1 MKMIDVYRDINKIN
15 KNILPVILLNCL
27 FSAIEPFV
35 FIFVSGKLV
44 KYLIEGR
51 AFKEI
56 VTLSLAGAAISL
68 AVYVIKN
75 ITENYKMEFMD
86 YLNCKEKNLLIKGMF
101 NLDFKDFESKEYKDK
116 ISRHRQETDGIGGVY
131 YETLYLLSDF
141 VSGVL
146 TIIIAAISLG
156 GFYKTLNQSVDIKIL
171 GERYFPLIL
180 LAALIILSVLLA
192 IFRKKVEEKNED
204 DREEYSV
211 KYKIYDFYMRLLSDY
226 ESLKQI
232 KIFDEKPFIKRE
244 LNEKFVK
251 DGLSLDRRVSVR
263 TAFSQAMNEF
273 LMTGI
278 NVLFLLVLAVKAIG
292 GLFGADALIIYY
304 GAFKEIVDGIK
315 LLIESV
321 GYKKSIEPKIEI
333 LYDVIALK
341 SESDEEKY
349 IEEST
354 ENAIVA
360 KNIFFAYPGSDKNA
374 LEEIDV
380 TIKNGEKIAIVG
392 ENGSG
397 KSTLVKLIPKFRS
410 VKGIYIN
417 DIPIEKIKNEE
428 YLKNISYYSQNT
440 PIISD
445 TIYNNLNFGRKPV
458 QKSVY
463 ENLKFLSKFN
473 NLDEMIIE
481 NGANLSGGDKQ
492 RIALSRYFVE
502 NAQIVILDEPTSS
515 LDKETETEI
524 MTAVLENNKDKII
537 FIISHNN
544 DIMNYCNYIVEVKNK
559 TVDVTKND
567 KKNF

>member
-1 MKMIDVYRDINKIN
+1 MQNKELKLQKKEMLKIVNKLGFAVLLFLSLLSAILFVIAPITLNNVVENVGTIGAGDIIKVILLLAAGYLVEFISVFIKNQLVQQYHGRAAEILYADVFKLNYDKYIEDGPTAIRDLVWNAADAYAGLYFDVIPSLIVNIATIIVSIYISFTLNHIAALLMFITLPIHYFGFKLLNKKLAKLSVKLRQASSKSQSNIHSVVSQVDFIKQNSENENLLPMIK
-15 KNILPVILLNCL
+15 KNILESEGVRKKVNYV
-27 FSAIEPFV
+27 ANG
-35 FIFVSGKLV
+35 VSGL
-44 KYLIEGR
+44 LIGLNQIIQSLTIVFLAALALKNKD
-51 AFKEI
+51 AFGG
-56 VTLSLAGAAISL
+56 V
-68 AVYVIKN
+68 VYVMLVFPYFSNAIRGLSFTNLGIADVKAAD
-75 ITENYKMEFMD
+75 EFLKTMIEYREED
-86 YLNCKEKNLLIKGMF
+86 GTLDMPSDVKSISFDINSVDIYDKNLLNDIHMSFKKGDIVGIKG
-101 NLDFKDFESKEYKDK
+101 ESG
-116 ISRHRQETDGIGGVY
+116 T
-131 YETLYLLSDF
+131 
-141 VSGVL
+141 
-146 TIIIAAISLG
+146 
-156 GFYKTLNQSVDIKIL
+156 
-171 GERYFPLIL
+171 
-180 LAALIILSVLLA
+180 
-192 IFRKKVEEKNED
+192 
-204 DREEYSV
+204 
-211 KYKIYDFYMRLLSDY
+211 
-226 ESLKQI
+226 
-232 KIFDEKPFIKRE
+232 
-244 LNEKFVK
+244 
-251 DGLSLDRRVSVR
+251 
-263 TAFSQAMNEF
+263 
-273 LMTGI
+273 
-278 NVLFLLVLAVKAIG
+278 
-292 GLFGADALIIYY
+292 
-304 GAFKEIVDGIK
+304 
-315 LLIESV
+315 
-321 GYKKSIEPKIEI
+321 
-333 LYDVIALK
+333 
-341 SESDEEKY
+341 
-349 IEEST
+349 
-354 ENAIVA
+354 
-360 KNIFFAYPGSDKNA
+360 
-374 LEEIDV
+374 
-380 TIKNGEKIAIVG
+380 
-392 ENGSG
+392 G

>member
-1 MKMIDVYRDINKIN
+1 MQNKELKLQKKEMLKIVNKWGFALLLFLSLLSAILFVIAPITLNNVVENVGTIGASDIIKVILLLAAGYLVEFISVFIKNELIQQYHGRAAEILYADVFKLNYDKYIEDGPTAIRDLVWNAADAYAGLYFDVIPSLIVNIATIIVSIYISFTLNHIAAFLMFITLPIHYFGFKLLNKKLAKLSVKLRQASSKSQSNIHSVVSQVDFIKQNSENENLLPMIK
-15 KNILPVILLNCL
+15 KNILESEGVRKKVNYV
-27 FSAIEPFV
+27 ANG
-35 FIFVSGKLV
+35 VSGL
-44 KYLIEGR
+44 LIGLNQIIQSLTIVFLAALALKNKD
-51 AFKEI
+51 AFGG
-56 VTLSLAGAAISL
+56 V
-68 AVYVIKN
+68 VYVMLVFPYFSNAIRGLSFTNLGIADVKAAD
-75 ITENYKMEFMD
+75 EFLKTMIEYREED
-86 YLNCKEKNLLIKGMF
+86 GTLDMPSDVKSIRFDINSVDIYDKNLLNDIHMSFKKGDIVGIKG
-101 NLDFKDFESKEYKDK
+101 ESG
-116 ISRHRQETDGIGGVY
+116 T
-131 YETLYLLSDF
+131 
-141 VSGVL
+141 
-146 TIIIAAISLG
+146 
-156 GFYKTLNQSVDIKIL
+156 
-171 GERYFPLIL
+171 
-180 LAALIILSVLLA
+180 
-192 IFRKKVEEKNED
+192 
-204 DREEYSV
+204 
-211 KYKIYDFYMRLLSDY
+211 
-226 ESLKQI
+226 
-232 KIFDEKPFIKRE
+232 
-244 LNEKFVK
+244 
-251 DGLSLDRRVSVR
+251 
-263 TAFSQAMNEF
+263 
-273 LMTGI
+273 
-278 NVLFLLVLAVKAIG
+278 
-292 GLFGADALIIYY
+292 
-304 GAFKEIVDGIK
+304 
-315 LLIESV
+315 
-321 GYKKSIEPKIEI
+321 
-333 LYDVIALK
+333 
-341 SESDEEKY
+341 
-349 IEEST
+349 
-354 ENAIVA
+354 
-360 KNIFFAYPGSDKNA
+360 
-374 LEEIDV
+374 
-380 TIKNGEKIAIVG
+380 
-392 ENGSG
+392 G

>member
-1 MKMIDVYRDINKIN
+1 MQNKELKLQKKEMLKIVNKWGFALLLFLSLLSAILFVIAPITLNNVVENVGTIGASDIIKVILLLAAGYLVEFLSVFIKNGLIQQYHGRAAEILYADVFRLNYDKYIEDGPTAIRDLVWNAADAYAGLYFDVIPSLIVNIATIIVSIYISFTLNHIAALLMFITLPIHYFGFKLLNKKLAKLSVKLRQASSKSQSNIHSVVSQVDFIKQNSENENLLPMIK
-15 KNILPVILLNCL
+15 KNILESEGVRKKVNYV
-27 FSAIEPFV
+27 ANG
-35 FIFVSGKLV
+35 VSGL
-44 KYLIEGR
+44 LIGLNQIIQSLTIVFLAALALKNKD
-51 AFKEI
+51 AFGG
-56 VTLSLAGAAISL
+56 V
-68 AVYVIKN
+68 VYVMLVFPYFSNAIRGLSFTNLGIADVKAAD
-75 ITENYKMEFMD
+75 EFLKTMIEYREED
-86 YLNCKEKNLLIKGMF
+86 GTLDMPSDVKSIRFDINSVDIYDKNLLNDIHMSFKKGDIVGIKG
-101 NLDFKDFESKEYKDK
+101 ESG
-116 ISRHRQETDGIGGVY
+116 T
-131 YETLYLLSDF
+131 
-141 VSGVL
+141 
-146 TIIIAAISLG
+146 
-156 GFYKTLNQSVDIKIL
+156 
-171 GERYFPLIL
+171 
-180 LAALIILSVLLA
+180 
-192 IFRKKVEEKNED
+192 
-204 DREEYSV
+204 
-211 KYKIYDFYMRLLSDY
+211 
-226 ESLKQI
+226 
-232 KIFDEKPFIKRE
+232 
-244 LNEKFVK
+244 
-251 DGLSLDRRVSVR
+251 
-263 TAFSQAMNEF
+263 
-273 LMTGI
+273 
-278 NVLFLLVLAVKAIG
+278 
-292 GLFGADALIIYY
+292 
-304 GAFKEIVDGIK
+304 
-315 LLIESV
+315 
-321 GYKKSIEPKIEI
+321 
-333 LYDVIALK
+333 
-341 SESDEEKY
+341 
-349 IEEST
+349 
-354 ENAIVA
+354 
-360 KNIFFAYPGSDKNA
+360 
-374 LEEIDV
+374 
-380 TIKNGEKIAIVG
+380 
-392 ENGSG
+392 G

>member
-1 MKMIDVYRDINKIN
+1 MQNKELKLQKKEMLKIVNKWGFALLLFLSLLSAILFVIAPITLNNVVENVGTIGAGDIIKVILLLAAGYLVEFISVFIKNQLVQQYHGRAAEILYADVFKLNYDKYIEDGPTAIRDLVWNAADAYAGLYFDVIPSLIVNIATIIVSIYISFTLNHIAALLMFITLPIHYFGFKLLNKKLAKLSVKLRQASSKSQSNIHSVVSQVDFIKQNSENENLLPMIK
-15 KNILPVILLNCL
+15 KNILESEGVRKKVNYV
-27 FSAIEPFV
+27 ANG
-35 FIFVSGKLV
+35 VSGL
-44 KYLIEGR
+44 LIGLNQIIQSLTIVFLAALALKNKD
-51 AFKEI
+51 AFGG
-56 VTLSLAGAAISL
+56 V
-68 AVYVIKN
+68 VYVMLVFPYFSNAIRGLSFTNLGIADVKAAD
-75 ITENYKMEFMD
+75 EFLKTMIEYREED
-86 YLNCKEKNLLIKGMF
+86 GTLDMPSDVKSISFDINSVDIYDKNLLNDIHMSFKKGDIVGIKG
-101 NLDFKDFESKEYKDK
+101 ESG
-116 ISRHRQETDGIGGVY
+116 T
-131 YETLYLLSDF
+131 
-141 VSGVL
+141 
-146 TIIIAAISLG
+146 
-156 GFYKTLNQSVDIKIL
+156 
-171 GERYFPLIL
+171 
-180 LAALIILSVLLA
+180 
-192 IFRKKVEEKNED
+192 
-204 DREEYSV
+204 
-211 KYKIYDFYMRLLSDY
+211 
-226 ESLKQI
+226 
-232 KIFDEKPFIKRE
+232 
-244 LNEKFVK
+244 
-251 DGLSLDRRVSVR
+251 
-263 TAFSQAMNEF
+263 
-273 LMTGI
+273 
-278 NVLFLLVLAVKAIG
+278 
-292 GLFGADALIIYY
+292 
-304 GAFKEIVDGIK
+304 
-315 LLIESV
+315 
-321 GYKKSIEPKIEI
+321 
-333 LYDVIALK
+333 
-341 SESDEEKY
+341 
-349 IEEST
+349 
-354 ENAIVA
+354 
-360 KNIFFAYPGSDKNA
+360 
-374 LEEIDV
+374 
-380 TIKNGEKIAIVG
+380 
-392 ENGSG
+392 G

>member
-1 MKMIDVYRDINKIN
+1 MQNKELKLQKKEMLKIVNKWGFAVLLFLSLLSAILFVIAPITLNNVVENVGTIGAGDIIKVILLLAAGYLVEFISVFIKNQLVQQYHGRAAEILYADVFKLNYDKYIEDGPTAIRDLVWNAADAYAGLYFDVIPSLIVNIATIIVSIYISFTLNHIAALLMFITLPIHYFGFKLLNKKLAKLSVKLRQASSKSQSNIHSVVSQVDFIKQNSENENLLPMIK
-15 KNILPVILLNCL
+15 KNILESEGVRKKVNYV
-27 FSAIEPFV
+27 ANG
-35 FIFVSGKLV
+35 VSGL
-44 KYLIEGR
+44 LIGLNQIIQSLTIVFLAALALKNKD
-51 AFKEI
+51 AFGG
-56 VTLSLAGAAISL
+56 V
-68 AVYVIKN
+68 VYVMLVFPYFSNAIRGLSFTNLGIADVKAAD
-75 ITENYKMEFMD
+75 EFLKTMIEYREED
-86 YLNCKEKNLLIKGMF
+86 GTLDMPSDVKSIRFDINSVDIYDKNLLNDIHMSFKKGDIVGIKG
-101 NLDFKDFESKEYKDK
+101 ESG
-116 ISRHRQETDGIGGVY
+116 T
-131 YETLYLLSDF
+131 
-141 VSGVL
+141 
-146 TIIIAAISLG
+146 
-156 GFYKTLNQSVDIKIL
+156 
-171 GERYFPLIL
+171 
-180 LAALIILSVLLA
+180 
-192 IFRKKVEEKNED
+192 
-204 DREEYSV
+204 
-211 KYKIYDFYMRLLSDY
+211 
-226 ESLKQI
+226 
-232 KIFDEKPFIKRE
+232 
-244 LNEKFVK
+244 
-251 DGLSLDRRVSVR
+251 
-263 TAFSQAMNEF
+263 
-273 LMTGI
+273 
-278 NVLFLLVLAVKAIG
+278 
-292 GLFGADALIIYY
+292 
-304 GAFKEIVDGIK
+304 
-315 LLIESV
+315 
-321 GYKKSIEPKIEI
+321 
-333 LYDVIALK
+333 
-341 SESDEEKY
+341 
-349 IEEST
+349 
-354 ENAIVA
+354 
-360 KNIFFAYPGSDKNA
+360 
-374 LEEIDV
+374 
-380 TIKNGEKIAIVG
+380 
-392 ENGSG
+392 G

>member
-1 MKMIDVYRDINKIN
+1 MQNKELKLQKKEMLKIVNKLGFAVLLFLSLLSVILFVIAPITLNNVVENVGTIGAGDIIKVILLLAAGYLVEFISVFIKNQLVQQYHGRAAEILYADVFKLNYDKYIEDGPTAIRDLVWNAADAYAGLYFDVIPSLIVNIATIIVSIYISFTLNHIAALLMFITLPIHYFGFKLLNKKLAKLSVKLRQASSKSQSNIHSVVSQVDFIKQNSENENLLPMIK
-15 KNILPVILLNCL
+15 KNILESEGVRKKVNYV
-27 FSAIEPFV
+27 ANG
-35 FIFVSGKLV
+35 VSGL
-44 KYLIEGR
+44 LIGLNQIIQSLTIVFLAALALKNKD
-51 AFKEI
+51 AFGG
-56 VTLSLAGAAISL
+56 V
-68 AVYVIKN
+68 VYVMLVFPYFSNAIRGLSFTNLGIADVKAADEFLKTMIEYREEDGTLDMPSDVKN
-75 ITENYKMEFMD
+75 IRFDINSVDIYD
-86 YLNCKEKNLLIKGMF
+86 KNLLNDIHMSFKKGDIVGIKG
-101 NLDFKDFESKEYKDK
+101 ESG
-116 ISRHRQETDGIGGVY
+116 T
-131 YETLYLLSDF
+131 
-141 VSGVL
+141 
-146 TIIIAAISLG
+146 
-156 GFYKTLNQSVDIKIL
+156 
-171 GERYFPLIL
+171 
-180 LAALIILSVLLA
+180 
-192 IFRKKVEEKNED
+192 
-204 DREEYSV
+204 
-211 KYKIYDFYMRLLSDY
+211 
-226 ESLKQI
+226 
-232 KIFDEKPFIKRE
+232 
-244 LNEKFVK
+244 
-251 DGLSLDRRVSVR
+251 
-263 TAFSQAMNEF
+263 
-273 LMTGI
+273 
-278 NVLFLLVLAVKAIG
+278 
-292 GLFGADALIIYY
+292 
-304 GAFKEIVDGIK
+304 
-315 LLIESV
+315 
-321 GYKKSIEPKIEI
+321 
-333 LYDVIALK
+333 
-341 SESDEEKY
+341 
-349 IEEST
+349 
-354 ENAIVA
+354 
-360 KNIFFAYPGSDKNA
+360 
-374 LEEIDV
+374 
-380 TIKNGEKIAIVG
+380 
-392 ENGSG
+392 G

>member
-1 MKMIDVYRDINKIN
+1 MQNKELKLQKKEMLKIVNKWGFALLLFLSLLSAILFVIAPITLNNVVENVGTIGASDIIKVILLLAAGYLVEFLSVFIKNGLIQQYHGRAAEILYADVFRLNYDKYIEDGPTAIRDLVWNAADAYAGLYFDVIPSLIVNIATIIVSIYISFTLNHIAALLMFITLPIHYFGFKLLNKKLAKLSVKLRQASSKSQSNIHSVVSQVDFIKQNSENENLLPMIK
-15 KNILPVILLNCL
+15 KNILESEGVRKKVNYV
-27 FSAIEPFV
+27 ANG
-35 FIFVSGKLV
+35 VSGL
-44 KYLIEGR
+44 LIGLNQIIQSLTIVFLAALALKNKD
-51 AFKEI
+51 AFGG
-56 VTLSLAGAAISL
+56 V
-68 AVYVIKN
+68 VYVMLVFPYFSNAIRGLSFTNLGIADVKAAD
-75 ITENYKMEFMD
+75 EFLKTMIEYREED
-86 YLNCKEKNLLIKGMF
+86 GILDMPSDVKSIRFDINSVDIYDKNLLNDIHMSFKKGDIVGIKG
-101 NLDFKDFESKEYKDK
+101 ESG
-116 ISRHRQETDGIGGVY
+116 T
-131 YETLYLLSDF
+131 
-141 VSGVL
+141 
-146 TIIIAAISLG
+146 
-156 GFYKTLNQSVDIKIL
+156 
-171 GERYFPLIL
+171 
-180 LAALIILSVLLA
+180 
-192 IFRKKVEEKNED
+192 
-204 DREEYSV
+204 
-211 KYKIYDFYMRLLSDY
+211 
-226 ESLKQI
+226 
-232 KIFDEKPFIKRE
+232 
-244 LNEKFVK
+244 
-251 DGLSLDRRVSVR
+251 
-263 TAFSQAMNEF
+263 
-273 LMTGI
+273 
-278 NVLFLLVLAVKAIG
+278 
-292 GLFGADALIIYY
+292 
-304 GAFKEIVDGIK
+304 
-315 LLIESV
+315 
-321 GYKKSIEPKIEI
+321 
-333 LYDVIALK
+333 
-341 SESDEEKY
+341 
-349 IEEST
+349 
-354 ENAIVA
+354 
-360 KNIFFAYPGSDKNA
+360 
-374 LEEIDV
+374 
-380 TIKNGEKIAIVG
+380 
-392 ENGSG
+392 G

>member
-1 MKMIDVYRDINKIN
+1 MQSKELKLQKKEMLKIVNKWGFALLLFLSLLSAILFVIAPITLNNVVENVGTIGASDIIKVILLLAAGYLVEFISVFIKNELIQQYHGRAAEILYADVFKLNYDKYIEDGPTAIRDLVWNAADAYAGLYFDVIPSLIVNIATIIVSIYISFTLNHIAALLMFITLPIHYFGFKLLNKKLAKLSVKLRQASSKSQSNIHSVVSQVDFIKQNSENENLLPMIK
-15 KNILPVILLNCL
+15 KNILESEGVRKKVNYV
-27 FSAIEPFV
+27 ANG
-35 FIFVSGKLV
+35 VSGL
-44 KYLIEGR
+44 LIGLNQIIQSLTIVFLAALALKNKD
-51 AFKEI
+51 AFGG
-56 VTLSLAGAAISL
+56 V
-68 AVYVIKN
+68 VYVMLVFPYFSNAIRGLSFTNLGIADVKAAD
-75 ITENYKMEFMD
+75 EFLKTMIEYREED
-86 YLNCKEKNLLIKGMF
+86 GALDMPSDVKSIRFDINSVDIYDKNLLNDIHMSFKKGDIVGIKG
-101 NLDFKDFESKEYKDK
+101 ESG
-116 ISRHRQETDGIGGVY
+116 T
-131 YETLYLLSDF
+131 
-141 VSGVL
+141 
-146 TIIIAAISLG
+146 
-156 GFYKTLNQSVDIKIL
+156 
-171 GERYFPLIL
+171 
-180 LAALIILSVLLA
+180 
-192 IFRKKVEEKNED
+192 
-204 DREEYSV
+204 
-211 KYKIYDFYMRLLSDY
+211 
-226 ESLKQI
+226 
-232 KIFDEKPFIKRE
+232 
-244 LNEKFVK
+244 
-251 DGLSLDRRVSVR
+251 
-263 TAFSQAMNEF
+263 
-273 LMTGI
+273 
-278 NVLFLLVLAVKAIG
+278 
-292 GLFGADALIIYY
+292 
-304 GAFKEIVDGIK
+304 
-315 LLIESV
+315 
-321 GYKKSIEPKIEI
+321 
-333 LYDVIALK
+333 
-341 SESDEEKY
+341 
-349 IEEST
+349 
-354 ENAIVA
+354 
-360 KNIFFAYPGSDKNA
+360 
-374 LEEIDV
+374 
-380 TIKNGEKIAIVG
+380 
-392 ENGSG
+392 G